1 MQKLAE
7 LCVRWPV
14 FASVL
19 TLALVVLGI
28 ASYFRLGVDRFPTV
42 DFPTVTVTTRMD
54 GAAPEEL
61 ETEVTDKIEEAVNTI
76 SGIDQLQST
85 TVEGVSLVTVK
96 FILEKDSDVAAQE
109 VRDRVNGVLSDLPEE
124 IETPV
129 VDKFDPDSSP
139 VLAIALSAARPLR
152 EITEFAD
159 KSLRRQI
166 ESINGVGQVSLV
178 GGRDRQV
185 NIWLDPEK
193 LEAHELTA
201 SAAVRALQAQNLQIP
216 GGAVEQVGRDVTL
229 RTRGRVAKV
238 EAFDSVVLSNRN
250 GHSTTLADV
259 GSAEDGA
266 KQAESI
272 ANVNGQPAVVLNVR
286 KQSGTNTVAVV
297 DGVKERL
304 AEIRG
309 ARAGGLPDGDRA
321 GPVRVHRGGHAR
333 GPGASGH
340 RKSPGGSRRA
350 ALPGERPLDAHRR
363 RRDPDVGHRHVRLDE
378 YDGLHAQRD
387 HPPGAHP
394 GGRHRHR

>member
-7 LCVRWPV
+7 LCVRRPV

-19 TLALVVLGI
+19 TLALIVLGI
-28 ASYFRLGVDRFPTV
+28 ASYFRLGVDRFPKV
-42 DFPTVTVTTRMD
+42 DFPTVTVTTRLD

-85 TVEGVSLVTVK
+85 TVEGVSQVTVK

-109 VRDRVNGVLSDLPEE
+109 VRDRVNGILTDLPDDV
-124 IETPV
+124 ETPV

-178 GGRDRQV
+178 GGRERQV

-193 LEAHELTA
+193 LEAHELTV
-201 SAAVRALQAQNLQIP
+201 SAAVRALQAQNLQVP

-238 EAFDSVVLSNRN
+238 EAFNNVVLANRN

-259 GSAEDGA
+259 GIAEDGA
-266 KQAESI
+266 EQAASI

-286 KQSGTNTVAVV
+286 KQSGTNTVA
-297 DGVKERL
+297 R
-304 AEIRG
+304 
-309 ARAGGLPDGDRA
+309 
-321 GPVRVHRGGHAR
+321 H
-333 GPGASGH
+333 S
-340 RKSPGGSRRA
+340 SPPSRSRRRSS
-350 ALPGERPLDAHRR
+350 PRSP
-363 RRDPDVGHRHVRLDE
+363 
-378 YDGLHAQRD
+378 
-387 HPPGAHP
+387 
-394 GGRHRHR
+394 

>member
-7 LCVRWPV
+7 LCVRRPV

-19 TLALVVLGI
+19 TLALIVLGI
-28 ASYFRLGVDRFPTV
+28 ASYFRLGVDRFPKV
-42 DFPTVTVTTRMD
+42 DFPTVTVTTRLD

-85 TVEGVSLVTVK
+85 TVEGVSQVTVK

-109 VRDRVNGVLSDLPEE
+109 VRDRVNGILTDLPDDV
-124 IETPV
+124 ETPV

-178 GGRDRQV
+178 GGRERQV

-193 LEAHELTA
+193 LEAHELTV
-201 SAAVRALQAQNLQIP
+201 SAAVRALQAQNLQVP

-238 EAFDSVVLSNRN
+238 EAFNNVVLANRN

-259 GSAEDGA
+259 GIAEDGA
-266 KQAESI
+266 EQAASI

-286 KQSGTNTVAVV
+286 KQSGTNTVA
-297 DGVKERL
+297 R
-304 AEIRG
+304 
-309 ARAGGLPDGDRA
+309 
-321 GPVRVHRGGHAR
+321 H
-333 GPGASGH
+333 S
-340 RKSPGGSRRA
+340 SPPSRSRR
-350 ALPGERPLDAHRR
+350 RSS
-363 RRDPDVGHRHVRLDE
+363 
-378 YDGLHAQRD
+378 
-387 HPPGAHP
+387 PPSP
-394 GGRHRHR
+394 